1 MSSSTTTVRQ
11 TTTVTTSGS
20 SPVVAL
26 SVNTAFLTSIG
37 GILTLLELILGI
49 IVFSLCYQYAGF
61 TSSGIFLLLIS
72 FTYWLISLYIL
83 LSAFLS
89 MSGTVLPS
97 TFFYFLFHV
106 FGMLLYA
113 AGGIAVL
120 AHVSRFSSSGYI
132 ASGAMGLIAAICH
145 VVHVAFIYKGPKL

>member
-11 TTTVTTSGS
+11 TTTVTSSGS

-26 SVNTAFLTSIG
+26 SVNTTFLSSIG
-37 GILTLLELILGI
+37 GILTVIELILGI
-49 IVFSLCYQYAGF
+49 IVFSLCYQYAFGH
-61 TSSGIFLLLIS
+61 SGIFLLLIS
-72 FTYWLISLYIL
+72 FAYWLVSFYIL
-83 LSAFLS
+83 FSAFLS
-89 MSGTVLPS
+89 ASGTLLPN

-106 FGMLLYA
+106 FGVLLYA

-120 AHVSRFSSSGYI
+120 AQLNRFSPSGTI
-132 ASGAMGLIAAICH
+132 AAGAMGLIAAICH

>member
-1 MSSSTTTVRQ
+1 M
-11 TTTVTTSGS
+11 
-20 SPVVAL
+20 
-26 SVNTAFLTSIG
+26 
-37 GILTLLELILGI
+37 
-49 IVFSLCYQYAGF
+49 
-61 TSSGIFLLLIS
+61 LIS
-72 FTYWLISLYIL
+72 FAYWLISLYIL

-120 AHVSRFSSSGYI
+120 AEVTRFSSSGYI

>member
-11 TTTVTTSGS
+11 TTVTTSGS

-37 GILTLLELILGI
+37 GILTLIELILGI
-49 IVFSLCYQYAGF
+49 IVFSLSYQYAAY
-61 TSSGIFLLLIS
+61 SSGIFLLLIS
-72 FTYWLISLYIL
+72 FAYWLISLYIV

-89 MSGTVLPS
+89 ASGTVLPS

-106 FGMLLYA
+106 FGVILYA

-120 AHVSRFSSSGYI
+120 AHVTRFSPSGTI
-132 ASGAMGLIAAICH
+132 AAGAMGLVAAICH

>member
-11 TTTVTTSGS
+11 TTTVTASGS
-20 SPVVAL
+20 SPVIAL

-37 GILTLLELILGI
+37 GILTLIELILGI
-49 IVFSLCYQYAGF
+49 IVFSLCYQYTGY
-61 TSSGIFLLLIS
+61 SSGIFLLLIS
-72 FTYWLISLYIL
+72 FAYWLISLYIL

-120 AHVSRFSSSGYI
+120 AHVTRFSSSGYI

>member
-49 IVFSLCYQYAGF
+49 IVFSLCYQYSGY
-61 TSSGIFLLLIS
+61 SSSIFLMLIS
-72 FTYWLISLYIL
+72 FAYWLISLYIL

-120 AHVSRFSSSGYI
+120 AEVTRFSSSGYI

>member
-1 MSSSTTTVRQ
+1 MSSSTATVRH

-37 GILTLLELILGI
+37 GILTLFELILGI
-49 IVFSLCYQYAGF
+49 IVFSLCYQYAGY
-61 TSSGIFLLLIS
+61 SSGHFLLLIS
-72 FTYWLISLYIL
+72 FAYWLISLYIL

-89 MSGTVLPS
+89 ASGTVLPS

-106 FGMLLYA
+106 FGAILYA

-120 AHVSRFSSSGYI
+120 AHVTKYSSSGTI
-132 ASGAMGLIAAICH
+132 AAGAMGLVAAICH

>member
-20 SPVVAL
+20 SPVIAL

-37 GILTLLELILGI
+37 GILTLIELILGI
-49 IVFSLCYQYAGF
+49 IVFSLCYQYPGY
-61 TSSGIFLLLIS
+61 SSGTFLLLIS
-72 FTYWLISLYIL
+72 FAYWLISLYIL

-120 AHVSRFSSSGYI
+120 AHVTRFSSSGYI